1 MLQLSR
7 LGIRNLASSDL
18 VYSQGLKDFKD
29 NKVVNATWSKGKKQ
43 YRIIVK
49 DNFKFQVVI
58 QTLEDG
64 KFDHYC
70 NCAEHL
76 EKKGACRHVVTALF
90 FVLNYQEKT
99 LMEEPDNPEDK
110 AVFQIIEY
118 FSNRSLVLPKGETF
132 TIEVTLTVPEL
143 LDDSNRYAYATFRV
157 GSSQLYKVQSIKK
170 FINDYYDEKT
180 ITLGK
185 NFKFIPG
192 ISKFDKKSR
201 KIINFLTQI
210 YEIQKVSNVKFHN
223 DIFNK
228 DQVILSPHLLLRFL
242 NIVGEDTFTLE
253 MYGNTY
259 EDVTY
264 IEQNPDIEYLI
275 SIEDD
280 AIRMDYSGAHNVIP
294 LMQTG
299 ELLYMDHVIYHPN
312 KRFIRNYAPFYN
324 HLGDSKNPLYFKEAN
339 RDKFLELIL
348 PVINETFKIAIPDE
362 IKDRFIT
369 DDLEPIVYLDLV
381 RSKVVAKLNFKYGDI
396 EFNSFLLPPNDEYI
410 ILRQAL
416 EEDSY
421 IELLESYGFQPDESR
436 YVLDNNDKIYSFLSD
451 HVHELGKKCQVFYT
465 DAFKN
470 MRISTPSSVSAGV
483 SLSSDLNL
491 LELDLEFEGI
501 PKEELKEIYRAYQVK
516 KKYYRLDDNSFI
528 NLEDN
533 VFKEVWNVLSNLNV
547 SYDDLDDEV
556 IKLANSQAL
565 YLEHAFEGNGIN
577 LRKNQD
583 FTELVNTILNP
594 QVRDYS
600 IPKDINARL
609 RNYQITG
616 YKWLRTLADYNLG
629 GILADDMGLGKTLQS
644 IVYIKSIKDLD
655 KSAKFLVVCPS
666 SLVYNWQD
674 ELETFA
680 PDLTSTIIIGTPEE
694 RESIINNDLSTDVWI
709 TSYPLIRR
717 DIHLYQDIDF
727 NTIFID
733 EAQNIKNPNSLNS
746 KSVKLIKA
754 KHRFAITGTP
764 IENSLTELWSIFDF
778 IMPNYLSSHSKFTK
792 EIEKPILRGD
802 KEALEELNRRTAPFI
817 LRRMKKDVLTELP
830 DKIEEKKVSD
840 MTEEQ
845 RKVYLSY
852 LASIKSEIDQEIESK
867 GFERSKIMILS
878 ALTRLRQICCH
889 PATFLD
895 NYEGG
900 SGKLMMLMDILEEA
914 LANGHRILLFSQFT
928 SMLSI
933 IKDSLDEANISYFYL
948 DGSTKAKERTD
959 NVKRFNEG
967 EGDVFLISLKAG
979 GTGLNLTGADT
990 VIHFDPWWNPAVEDQ
1005 ATDRAHRMGQ
1015 EKTVHVMKMIT
1026 KGTIEEKIFKL
1037 QQKKKDLSDAV
1048 IHSKEIFVNS
1058 LTRQELED
1066 IFS

>member
-7 LGIRNLASSDL
+7 LGIRNLANSDL
-18 VYSQGLKDFKD
+18 VYSQGLKDYKD
-29 NKVVNATWSKGKKQ
+29 NKVVSATWSKGKKQ
-43 YRIIVK
+43 YRIVVK
-49 DNFKFQVVI
+49 EKFKYQVVI
-58 QTLEDG
+58 QALEKG
-64 KFDHYC
+64 KFDHHC

-99 LMEEPDNPEDK
+99 LMEEPDNPADK
-110 AVFQIIEY
+110 AVFQVIEY
-118 FSNRSLVLPKGETF
+118 FSNRNLLMPKGETF
-132 TIEVTLTVPEL
+132 SLEVTLSVPEL
-143 LDDSNRYAYATFRV
+143 LEDGKNAYATFRV
-157 GSSQLYKVQSIKK
+157 GSNQLYKIQSIKK

-201 KIINFLTQI
+201 KIISFLIEI

-223 DIFNK
+223 DIFNR
-228 DQVILSPHLLLRFL
+228 DQVILSPHLLFRFL
-242 NIVGEDTFTLE
+242 NLISDDTFTLE
-253 MYGNTY
+253 MYGSTY
-259 EDVTY
+259 EGVRY
-264 IEQNPDIEYLI
+264 NEENPNIEYLI

-280 AIRMDYSGAHNVIP
+280 GIRMDYSGSHNVIP

-324 HLGDSKNPLYFKEAN
+324 HLGDTKEPLYFKEAN
-339 RDKFLELIL
+339 RDKFLEIIL

-369 DDLEPIVYLDLV
+369 DDLEPIVYLDLE
-381 RSKVVAKLNFKYGDI
+381 RSNIIARLNFRYGDI
-396 EFNSFLLPPNDEYI
+396 EFNSFEMPPNDDYI

-416 EEDSY
+416 EEDSF
-421 IELLESYGFQPDESR
+421 IELLEGYGFQPDESR
-436 YVLDNNDKIYSFLSD
+436 YIMDNNDKIYPFLSEHIRD
-451 HVHELGKKCQVFYT
+451 LSEKCQVFYS
-465 DAFKN
+465 DSFKT
-470 MRISTPSSVSAGV
+470 MKISSPTSVNAGI
-483 SLSSDLNL
+483 SLSGDMNL
-491 LELDLEFEGI
+491 LELDLEFDDI
-501 PKEELKEIYRAYQVK
+501 PREELKEIFRAYQVK

-528 NLEDN
+528 NLEDPI
-533 VFKEVWNVLSNLNV
+533 FKEVANILSNLNI
-547 SYDDLDDEV
+547 SYEELDNDI
-556 IKLANSQAL
+556 IKLPNSHAL
-565 YLEHAFEGNGIN
+565 YLENALESKRIKLSKDQN
-577 LRKNQD
+577 
-583 FTELVNTILNP
+583 FTDLVNTILNP
-594 QVRDYS
+594 QVRDYP
-600 IPKDINARL
+600 IPKDINAKL

-644 IVYIKSIKDLD
+644 IVYIKSIKDLHPE
-655 KSAKFLVVCPS
+655 ARFLVVCPS

-674 ELETFA
+674 EIETFA
-680 PDLTSTIIIGTPEE
+680 PDLSSTIIIGTPEE
-694 RESIINNDLSTDVWI
+694 REAIIREDKDSDIWI

-717 DIHLYQDIDF
+717 DIQLYEDISF
-727 NTIFID
+727 NSLFID

-746 KSVKLIKA
+746 KSVKLINA
-754 KHRFAITGTP
+754 QHRFAITGTP

-778 IMPNYLSSHSKFTK
+778 VMPNYLSSHSKFSK
-792 EIEKPILRGD
+792 ELEKPILKGD
-802 KEALEELNRRTAPFI
+802 KDALEELNRRTSPFV
-817 LRRMKKDVLTELP
+817 LRRMKKDVLKELP

-845 RKVYLSY
+845 RKLYYSY
-852 LASIKSEIDQEIESK
+852 LASIKDEIDFEIENK
-867 GFERSKIMILS
+867 GFERSKIKILA

-889 PATFLD
+889 PSTFLD

-900 SGKLMMLMDILEEA
+900 SGKLILLMDIIEEA
-914 LANGHRILLFSQFT
+914 LANDHRILIFSQFT

-933 IKDSLDEANISYFYL
+933 IKESLDEAKVSYFYI

-967 EGDVFLISLKAG
+967 EGQVFLISLKAG
-979 GTGLNLTGADT
+979 GTGLNLVGADT
-990 VIHFDPWWNPAVEDQ
+990 VIHYDPWWNPAVEDQ
-1005 ATDRAHRMGQ
+1005 ATDRAHRIGQ

-1037 QQKKKDLSDAV
+1037 QQKKKDLSNAV

-1058 LTRQELED
+1058 LTREELED

>member
-451 HVHELGKKCQVFYT
+451 HVHELAKKCQVFYT

-556 IKLANSQAL
+556 IKLPNSQAL